1 MTIFVAMDRKQIKE
15 ILDNNGVK
23 YSFIAKK
30 VGVSNVTVTYWLN
43 GKSDIP
49 TKRLEQ
55 IKEILKIY
63 DGN

>member
-1 MTIFVAMDRKQIKE
+1 MTIFVAMGRKQIKKL
-15 ILDNNGVK
+15 LDDNGVK

-63 DGN
+63 DEK

>member
-1 MTIFVAMDRKQIKE
+1 MTIFVAMDRKQIKKL
-15 ILDNNGVK
+15 LDDNGVK

-63 DGN
+63 DEK